1 MECGRKNRAVTIL
14 LIGPA
19 GSGKSTQ
26 AGVLAEHLSIPRITA
41 SEVLTAAVRADSP
54 GAGAIQ
60 QAMTTGALV
69 PDNIV
74 SGVLIA
80 RLRHSDCATGFVL
93 DGFPRTVPQ
102 AAALDQAAIRLDDVM
117 EIILEDAE
125 VFRRL
130 TGRRIHPPSGRL
142 YHLIFNPP
150 KIDERDDVTGEPLI
164 QRDDDRE
171 EVVRRRLA
179 LYHAQ
184 TERVLDYYARRADQH
199 PRMVQI
205 KGEGEIRDVSHRL
218 LHAFG
223 VQQTS
228 LDRLTPAPSSSPTEE
243 PLR

>member
-1 MECGRKNRAVTIL
+1 MNVL
-14 LIGPA
+14 LIGPP

-26 AGVLAEHLSIPRITA
+26 AGLLAKRLRIPRIMA
-41 SEVLTAAVRADSP
+41 SEVLTAAVRMDSP

-69 PDNIV
+69 PDHIV

-80 RLRHSDCATGFVL
+80 RLRRSDCATGFIL

-102 AAALDQAAIRLDDVM
+102 AAALDQAAIRLDYVI
-117 EIILEDAE
+117 EIILEDVE

-130 TGRRIHPPSGRL
+130 TGRQIHPPSGRL
-142 YHLIFNPP
+142 YHLLFNPP
-150 KIDERDDVTGEPLI
+150 KIDDRDDVTGEPLV

-171 EVVRRRLA
+171 DVVRRRLT

-184 TERVLDYYARRADQH
+184 TERVLDYYVRQVDQH
-199 PRMVQI
+199 PRIVQI
-205 KGEGEIRDVSHRL
+205 NGEGEIRDVSHRL
-218 LHAFG
+218 LHGFG
-223 VQQTS
+223 LKETS
-228 LDRLTPAPSSSPTEE
+228 MGVSMRAPSSSPNEE

>member
-1 MECGRKNRAVTIL
+1 MTIL
-14 LIGPA
+14 LMGPP

-26 AGVLAEHLSIPRITA
+26 AGLLAERLSIPRIMA
-41 SEVLTAAVRADSP
+41 SEVLTATAQMDSP
-54 GAGAIQ
+54 VAGAIH

-69 PDNIV
+69 PDDIV

-80 RLRHSDCATGFVL
+80 RLRRSDCANGFVL

-102 AAALDQAAIRLDDVM
+102 AAALDQAAIRLNYVI
-117 EIILEDAE
+117 ELILEDAE

-150 KIDERDDVTGEPLI
+150 KLDDRDDVTGEPLV

-171 EVVRRRLA
+171 EVVRRRLT

-184 TERVLDYYARRADQH
+184 AERLLDYYARQADQH

-218 LHAFG
+218 LHCLKE
-223 VQQTS
+223 TS
-228 LDRLTPAPSSSPTEE
+228 MAVGMYAPTSSQKEE
-243 PLR
+243 LL

>member
-1 MECGRKNRAVTIL
+1 MECGRKNPAVTIL
-14 LIGPA
+14 LIGPP

-41 SEVLTAAVRADSP
+41 SEVLTAAVKADSS
-54 GAGAIQ
+54 GAGAIH
-60 QAMTTGALV
+60 QAMATGTFV
-69 PDNIV
+69 SDDIV

-80 RLRHSDCATGFVL
+80 RLRRSDCATGFVL

-102 AAALDQAAIRLDDVM
+102 AAALAHAAIRLNYVI
-117 EIILEDAE
+117 ELILEDAE

-150 KIDERDDVTGEPLI
+150 KIDDRDDVTGEPLV

-171 EVVRRRLA
+171 DVVRRRLT

-184 TERVLDYYARRADQH
+184 TERLLDYYARQADQH

-228 LDRLTPAPSSSPTEE
+228 LDRLTPAPTSSPKEE
-243 PLR
+243 PSR

>member
-1 MECGRKNRAVTIL
+1 MNVL
-14 LIGPA
+14 LIGPP

-26 AGVLAEHLSIPRITA
+26 AGLLAERLRIPRIMA
-41 SEVLTAAVRADSP
+41 SEVLTAAVQANSP

-60 QAMTTGALV
+60 EAMTTGALV
-69 PDNIV
+69 PDDIV
-74 SGVLIA
+74 RGVLIA
-80 RLRHSDCATGFVL
+80 RLRRSDCAIGFVL

-102 AAALDQAAIRLDDVM
+102 AAALDQAAIRLDYVI
-117 EIILEDAE
+117 ELILEDAE

-150 KIDERDDVTGEPLI
+150 KIDDRDDVTGEPLV

-171 EVVRRRLA
+171 NVVRRRLT

-184 TERVLDYYARRADQH
+184 TQRVFDYYARQADQH

-205 KGEGEIRDVSHRL
+205 NGEGEIRDVSHRL

-223 VQQTS
+223 VQKTS
-228 LDRLTPAPSSSPTEE
+228 MGRTMRAPTSSNT
-243 PLR
+243 